1 MPGHVICIRSL
12 CEVPATAVYDISLK
26 VVHHPSNE
34 YLRKVF
40 RLRVKDSWFRRNDSG
55 GLCIPYRTV
64 LFTLIGRKLR
74 SDKLFQQ
81 VITG

>member
-1 MPGHVICIRSL
+1 MLYVYVHFVKYLRLRS
-12 CEVPATAVYDISLK
+12 TAFRLK
-26 VVHHPSNE
+26 SYHPSNE

-40 RLRVKDSWFRRNDSG
+40 RLRAKDSCVRRNDSG